1 MKRLTPHQLKSHSP
15 RECAEW
21 KRRVECRIN
30 VVWMPE
36 NDAIQIRLAV
46 QLTGHECRPKRNF
59 DRLTS
64 GMSQQTGSCH
74 GQITKAIF
82 WDIRDCQC
90 DVSGG
95 SPKVMSIHPSL
106 ASERWRIFKAR
117 EAA

>member
-90 DVSGG
+90 ERVWRFSKGDVDPPILGLR
-95 SPKVMSIHPSL
+95 KVENLQS
-106 ASERWRIFKAR
+106 A
-117 EAA
+117 